1 MAFCTHCSVRVYTG
15 FSRVDADTT
24 SVTPARSRPG
34 GKWEGRPGCGAPL
47 GGWAGPCRGRGRG
60 GARVH
65 LCVEVRVCV
74 RAGKSVSVCWGQGAR
89 SVSTRLTAKGCEQFS
104 DL

>member
-1 MAFCTHCSVRVYTG
+1 M
-15 FSRVDADTT
+15 
-24 SVTPARSRPG
+24 
-34 GKWEGRPGCGAPL
+34 
-47 GGWAGPCRGRGRG
+47 
-60 GARVH
+60 H